1 MPESHDFEKMAHAI
15 VMSVPALM
23 GATVALHRAH
33 IAEQLRLVWNA
44 RGAVDIAT
52 LETAYSSESPPSMK
66 TLDRAIRA
74 QDR

>member
-1 MPESHDFEKMAHAI
+1 MPESPDFEKMAHAI
-15 VMSVPALM
+15 VMSVPAVM

-44 RGAVDIAT
+44 RGAVDISA
-52 LETAYSSESPPSMK
+52 LETAYGADSPPLMK